1 MDRCGES
8 TCAQLGERVPADH
21 QHTPYDPRVMKVE
34 GIIAEIIYSDG
45 GQAAEA
51 DVLELNAEDNGPFV
65 VLKSWYDEG
74 DRESHEWLR
83 SIENKR
89 VRVTVEV
96 L

>member
-1 MDRCGES
+1 M
-8 TCAQLGERVPADH
+8 T
-21 QHTPYDPRVMKVE
+21 DPRNMVFE
-34 GIIAEIIYSDG
+34 GIVADLIYSDG
-45 GQAAEA
+45 GQAAGT
-51 DVLELNAEDNGPFV
+51 DLLEIDAEDNGPFV
-65 VLKSWYDEG
+65 TLKSWYDEG